1 MQKGRRSLVI
11 ISNFLVI
18 AFAGL
23 SLVANT
29 YVIAVARLG
38 FGLASV
44 FIIAASPKILDET
57 IPAHLIDRGFGM
69 STNLLINFG
78 VMMATV
84 LAIGNPSEDDYDAL
98 NDSWYWR
105 FEYGFAVVPA
115 IISLVLSFAVH
126 REDSLLFLI

>member
-1 MQKGRRSLVI
+1 MQNGRRPLVI
-11 ISNFLVI
+11 FSNFMAI

-38 FGLASV
+38 FGLASG

-57 IPAHLIDRGFGM
+57 IPAHLIDKGFGM

-78 VMMATV
+78 VMVATV

-115 IISLVLSFAVH
+115 IISLVLSFTVH